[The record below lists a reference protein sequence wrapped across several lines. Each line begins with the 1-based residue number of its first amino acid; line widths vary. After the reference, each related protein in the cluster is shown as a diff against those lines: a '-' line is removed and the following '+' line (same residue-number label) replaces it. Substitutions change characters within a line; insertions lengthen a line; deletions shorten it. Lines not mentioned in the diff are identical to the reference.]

1 MNFHSPEH
9 FLDPKVRADAELAE
23 AAHEADGRV
32 DVALAAPLA
41 VVTGPATC
49 EMALPAEIEA
59 VVGEVVLEEELVDAR
74 GDVGPVRDGLD
85 DRELREGR
93 VDVDLDGDLG
103 NECERPNVKGP
114 CSTRFG

>member
-1 MNFHSPEH
+1 MQFHSPEH
-9 FLDPKVRADAELAE
+9 LLDPKVRADAELAE

-32 DVALAAPLA
+32 DVALAAPRD
-41 VVTGPATC
+41 V
-49 EMALPAEIEA
+49 ALPAEIEA
-59 VVGEVVLEEELVDAR
+59 VVVEVVLEEELVDAR